1 MTTTAHLVR
10 APVSRYFVTPHT
22 CSAYPLT
29 GIPKANSAK
38 QLPVQHYAVFRRLAL
53 TRRAT
58 GAHMA
63 QETVPKEIIKTCG
76 RLPHLSW
83 ERSHMMPQSCALSCK
98 PKQRVTDRSE
108 EHTSELQ
115 SHVNLVCR
123 LLLEKKKKKKLQ
135 HSRYKKKKKKKK
147 KKK

>member
-29 GIPKANSAK
+29 ETPKAASAK
-38 QLPVQHYAVFRRLAL
+38 RLLAQHYLVFRPLAP
-53 TRRAT
+53 TRKAT
-58 GAHMA
+58 GGPMA
-63 QETVPKEIIKTCG
+63 RETVPNEIIKTCG

-98 PKQRVTDRSE
+98 PKQRVTD
-108 EHTSELQ
+108 L
-115 SHVNLVCR
+115 
-123 LLLEKKKKKKLQ
+123 
-135 HSRYKKKKKKKK
+135 
-147 KKK
+147 